1 MDANEVL
8 ESLQELYGDLEEGGV
23 LYNTL
28 APAWRE
34 RYAAALECAIEAV
47 EAYAENI

>member
-1 MDANEVL
+1 MDANEAL
-8 ESLQELYGDLEEGGV
+8 EALRELYGDLEECGA

-28 APAWRE
+28 APVWRE